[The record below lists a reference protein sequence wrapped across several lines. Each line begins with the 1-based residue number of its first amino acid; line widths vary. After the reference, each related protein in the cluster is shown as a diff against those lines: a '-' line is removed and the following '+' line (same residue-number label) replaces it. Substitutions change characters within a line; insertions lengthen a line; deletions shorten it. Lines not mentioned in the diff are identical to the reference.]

1 MMRWWPLIT
10 ALVISGY
17 ACASSQ
23 GNQLQVTADPYR
35 FTPLEG
41 AIVIELD
48 VPNWT
53 EVCVRASPAIV
64 NRYHCV
70 TVGTLRATLEQ
81 HRNASGRSWPVG
93 KIRAL
98 LGF

>member
-17 ACASSQ
+17 ACASQ
-23 GNQLQVTADPYR
+23 GNQLQVSADPYR
-35 FTPLEG
+35 LTPLEG
-41 AIVIELD
+41 TIVIELD

-53 EVCVRASPAIV
+53 ELCVRQGPAQTHIY
-64 NRYHCV
+64 NCLP
-70 TVGTLRATLEQ
+70 VGALRASLEQ